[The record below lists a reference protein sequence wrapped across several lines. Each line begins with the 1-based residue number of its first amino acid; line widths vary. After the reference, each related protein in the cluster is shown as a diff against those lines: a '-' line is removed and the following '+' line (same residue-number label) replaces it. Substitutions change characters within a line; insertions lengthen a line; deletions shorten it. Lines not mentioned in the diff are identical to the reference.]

1 MKVALKLVITLL
13 VGLFPLTIADARNYR
28 QYNRYLEYWERIAYR
43 EGFLDG
49 YDGLVP
55 RCYQYEMDR
64 IAYDIGYIDGEDAY
78 YSSRYTNKCRK
89 Y

>member
-1 MKVALKLVITLL
+1 MKKILIALILSIIT
-13 VGLFPLTIADARNYR
+13 INADARNYR
-28 QYNRYLEYWERIAYR
+28 QYNRYLEYWERTAYR

-78 YSSRYTNKCRK
+78 YSSRYTSKCSRH
-89 Y
+89 